1 MASELE
7 TAVEAARAAGE
18 VLRGSFGGEQE
29 IRYKGEV
36 DLVTDVDEKAEHV
49 IGEILRR
56 AFPEYGM
63 LAEEGGRTAD
73 EGAALWIVDPLD
85 GTTNFAHGL
94 PIFSVSIALER
105 SGETVLGVVHD
116 PMNEETYI
124 AERGEGATLNGEP
137 IRASE
142 TDELKRALI
151 VTGFPYDLAGM
162 PAALE
167 LFGRLATASRG
178 MRRLGSAALDLCY
191 VAAGRLDAYYERGV
205 HAWDVAAGALILEE
219 AGGRATDYGGRRL
232 DLEGEEIVASN
243 GPLHEALIEVTS
255 GDRPKG

>member
-7 TAVEAARAAGE
+7 TAIEAATVAGG
-18 VLRGSFGGEQE
+18 VLRDSFGGEQKV
-29 IRYKGEV
+29 RYKGEV
-36 DLVTDVDEKAEHV
+36 DLVTEVDEEAERV
-49 IGEILRR
+49 IGGILRD

-63 LAEEGGRTAD
+63 LAEEGGRTAG
-73 EGAALWIVDPLD
+73 EGDVRWIVDPLD
-85 GTTNFAHGL
+85 GTTNFAHGF

-116 PMNEETYI
+116 PMSEETYV
-124 AERGEGATLNGEP
+124 AQRGGGATLNGDP

-142 TDELKRALI
+142 TEELKRALI
-151 VTGFPYDLAGM
+151 VTGFPYDRAGL
-162 PAALE
+162 PAALD
-167 LFGRLATASRG
+167 LFGRLATVTQG

-219 AGGRATDYGGRRL
+219 AGGRVSDYRGRGL
-232 DLEGEEIVASN
+232 ELEGEEILASN
-243 GPLHEALIEVTS
+243 GPLHETLIEVTS
-255 GDRPKG
+255 VGLPEG